1 MPVSRLLD
9 EMPAPEVTEWE
20 AYSLLEPFGEDAA
33 FLRMGIICS
42 VLASIYG
49 KKGGKRL
56 YPKDFIPNFAAKVL
70 ESLNIEGEVKVQ
82 SPQELKETLKTIHKA
97 FGGGGRRKKKRK
109 K

>member
-1 MPVSRLLD
+1 
-9 EMPAPEVTEWE
+9 MPAPEVTEWE

-70 ESLNIEGEVKVQ
+70 E
-82 SPQELKETLKTIHKA
+82 ELKETLKAIHKA